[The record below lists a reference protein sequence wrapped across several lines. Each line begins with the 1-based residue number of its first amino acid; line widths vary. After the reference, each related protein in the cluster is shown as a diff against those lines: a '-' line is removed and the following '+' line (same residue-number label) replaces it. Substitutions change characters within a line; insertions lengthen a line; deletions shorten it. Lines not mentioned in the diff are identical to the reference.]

1 MKTSFIDINKPFG
14 LCMYLCILV
23 IMIVVMDEC
32 KKSKGLVPNNAKS
45 QATTAYKIKT
55 QKMFQNN

>member
-1 MKTSFIDINKPFG
+1 
-14 LCMYLCILV
+14 MYVPMYFSDYDCRHG
-23 IMIVVMDEC
+23 
-32 KKSKGLVPNNAKS
+32 GLVPNNAKS